1 MELVAC
7 EPLIRDPVAMDFD
20 AHGRM
25 YVVEYPEFNAY
36 SFGESV
42 AVGGAVKLLTD
53 ADGDGR
59 YERAS
64 LFLDKVAFPTAVAC
78 YDGGVFVGA
87 APDVLY
93 CKDTD
98 GDGRADIREV
108 VLTGFG
114 RDFAG
119 GGLLN
124 SFHWGLDH
132 RFHLAT
138 GFAGGQVRSVHKPDI
153 PSRSVRSR
161 GILLDPRNRTFEL
174 TSGGG
179 QHGLAVEG

>member
-98 GDGRADIREV
+98 GDHQYDC
-108 VLTGFG
+108 
-114 RDFAG
+114 
-119 GGLLN
+119 
-124 SFHWGLDH
+124 
-132 RFHLAT
+132 
-138 GFAGGQVRSVHKPDI
+138 GQ
-153 PSRSVRSR
+153 
-161 GILLDPRNRTFEL
+161 T
-174 TSGGG
+174 
-179 QHGLAVEG
+179 